1 MSTES
6 TNQSPPLDSVPLH
19 PMVGR
24 PRCALCGAICNR
36 CDQENR
42 NEQDEVDEPD
52 FTLDDLEW
60 SEEYE

>member
-6 TNQSPPLDSVPLH
+6 TNQSPTLDSVPLH
-19 PMVGR
+19 PIVSTC
-24 PRCALCGAICNR
+24 PCGDDR
-36 CDQENR
+36 ET
-42 NEQDEVDEPD
+42 ETDEPD